1 LKFEEDHMTCI
12 LIPLHLTDEQKGRI
26 CGVLSVGC
34 DWTTASNI
42 VGCSLADIRRAMQ
55 HDAEFATSVR
65 RCEAGAELGHM
76 RTVHEAAK
84 DAKNWRAS
92 VWWLERRAPDR
103 FGPRRAGVVTQ
114 RQLKAYI
121 GILADVVAGEQRSG
135 ASRAEILGRLKAFAE
150 SVDQLLKN
158 ERMLEEEAEVLS
170 GGFDDSDDASA
181 S

>member
-1 LKFEEDHMTCI
+1 MTCN

-34 DWTTASNI
+34 DWTTGAHI

-55 HDAEFATSVR
+55 HDPQFSTSVR
-65 RCEAGAELGHM
+65 RSEAHAELSHM
-76 RTVHEAAK
+76 RTIQEAAK

-92 VWWLERRAPDR
+92 VWWLERRAPER
-103 FGPRRAGVVTQ
+103 FGSRKAGAVTA

-121 GILADVVAGEQRSG
+121 GVLADVLAGRDAVG
-135 ASRAEILGRLKAFAE
+135 GSREETLARLKAFAE

-158 ERMLEEEAEVLS
+158 ERMLEEDAEALS
-170 GGFDDSDDASA
+170 VCFDDSKDETS

>member
-1 LKFEEDHMTCI
+1 MTCN

-34 DWTTASNI
+34 DWTTAANL
-42 VGCSLADIRRAMQ
+42 VGCSLSDIRRAVQ
-55 HDAEFATSVR
+55 LDIEFATSVR
-65 RCEAGAELGHM
+65 RSEAGAELSHM
-76 RTVHEAAK
+76 RTIQEAAK

-103 FGPRRAGVVTQ
+103 FGPRRAGVVTA

-121 GILADVVAGEQRSG
+121 GILADVLAGQEQTG
-135 ASRAEILGRLKAFAE
+135 ASRAEILGRLKTFAE

-158 ERMLEEEAEVLS
+158 ERMLDDESEILS
-170 GGFDDSDDASA
+170 APFDDSEDESSA
-181 S
+181 